1 MTVKVKLQEE
11 ELDVLMEYHTDS
23 ESTDTALRELLEKL
37 RSQVNS
43 AKGELTLSEE
53 DLQSIQVYV
62 STNGNGSIDEDLLH
76 LFGRISGQSVEA

>member
-11 ELDVLMEYHTDS
+11 EMDVLMQYHTDS
-23 ESTDTALRELLEKL
+23 ETTDAALRELLEKL

-53 DLQSIQVYV
+53 DLQSIQVYA
-62 STNGNGSIDEDLLH
+62 STNGNGSIDEGLLH